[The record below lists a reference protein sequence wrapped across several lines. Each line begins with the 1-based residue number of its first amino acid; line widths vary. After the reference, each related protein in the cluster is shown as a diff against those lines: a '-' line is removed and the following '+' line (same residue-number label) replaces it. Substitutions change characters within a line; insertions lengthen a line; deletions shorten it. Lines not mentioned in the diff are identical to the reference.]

1 MDETGGPTIRRRDLF
16 RLAAAVSV
24 TSAAAVGAATGT
36 AGRSKD
42 DRGKRKSQ
50 YQANAPEVLTFYRVN
65 RYPVK

>member
-16 RLAAAVSV
+16 RLAAAVSLV
-24 TSAAAVGAATGT
+24 SAAVGAATDA
-36 AGRSKD
+36 AGPSKD